1 VKNKRKQVEFCT
13 YFDQN
18 YLDRGLVMIKSLH
31 RFDPELVINVL
42 CLDIPTF
49 KCLSELNFHNVNLID
64 LKEIELNN
72 PDLHTAKNTR
82 SLIEY
87 YFTLTPILI
96 GYVNEKSFLS
106 DKWIIYIDA
115 DIFFFDSV
123 MRFHE
128 EYYESEVVIIPHNFN
143 HKIIK
148 RFSKYGKYNVGYVG
162 FYFKQNK
169 TNICHSFWQE
179 SCLSWCFDKVEGE
192 RYADQGYLSRF
203 NEFSSEVYVSDNL
216 GANVA
221 PWNCLDLSFDSAND
235 GLYVNATKKLIFFHF
250 HSLKK
255 IKNYYF
261 PAHYIYKTKLK
272 NDISTLVYKPY
283 IYELE
288 EIGKY
293 INDRYSFDFKSTLS
307 RGNGFN
313 KFVIQFRNKLFVTYL
328 LLTKQYIKL

>member
-1 VKNKRKQVEFCT
+1 VKGKRQEMEFCT

-18 YLDRGLVMIKSLH
+18 YIDRGITMIKSLH
-31 RFDPELVINVL
+31 RFNPELLINVL

-49 KCLSELNFHNVNLID
+49 NCLSDLNLDNVKLIE
-64 LKEIELNN
+64 LKEIELKYS
-72 PDLHTAKNTR
+72 DLNTAKKTR

-87 YFTLTPILI
+87 YFTLTPLLI
-96 GYVNEKSFLS
+96 GYVNENSTLAS
-106 DKWIIYIDA
+106 KWVIYIDA
-115 DIFFFDSV
+115 DIFFFESV
-123 MRFHE
+123 MSFHE
-128 EYYESEVVIIPHNFN
+128 EYCESEVVIIPHNFN
-143 HKIIK
+143 YKIIE
-148 RFSKYGKYNVGYVG
+148 RFSKYGTFNVGYVG
-162 FYFKQNK
+162 FYFAKNK
-169 TNICHSFWQE
+169 SNICHSFWQE

-216 GANVA
+216 GTNVA
-221 PWNCLDLSFDSAND
+221 PWNCLDLSFKSTND
-235 GLYVNATKKLIFFHF
+235 GLYINDTKKLVFFHF

-255 IKNYYF
+255 IGNYYF

-272 NDISTLVYKPY
+272 NDVSTLVYKPY

-293 INDRYSFDFKSTLS
+293 IHDRYNFDLRSALS
-307 RGNGFN
+307 RGKGFN
-313 KFVIQFRNKLFVTYL
+313 KLMIRFRNKLFIIYL